1 MPRRRTFRGARCLV
15 TGASSGL
22 GRALAEH
29 LARAGARVVLT
40 GRSADRLGE
49 VVDGLTAG
57 GVDPSALHAVPAD
70 LTLADDR
77 RRLVA
82 MASERLGALDL
93 AINAA
98 GIGAYGH
105 FETHDESV
113 LRQLFE
119 TNVFALAEMTRAV
132 LPLLRLGDSSTLVNL
147 GSIVAR
153 RGLPGRPE
161 YSASKFAVAGLTEA
175 VRAEWAKYGINV
187 LLVNPGFTATSFE
200 RNLVIDN
207 AVYSTSHKRTMTPDA
222 VAAATLRAVLRG
234 RYEITL
240 SAPGCFLLFMNRLS
254 PRLIDWGLN
263 RWTLRLYPDAPAHR
277 RNRPTAADVAP
288 RQAPR

>member
-1 MPRRRTFRGARCLV
+1 MPRRRTFRGVRCLV

-29 LARAGARVVLT
+29 LARAGALVVLT
-40 GRSADRLGE
+40 GRSADRLGA
-49 VVDGLTAG
+49 VVQGLIAE
-57 GVDPSALHAVPAD
+57 GVDRTALHPVPAD

-77 RRLVA
+77 LRLISA
-82 MASERLGALDL
+82 AAEHLGALDL

-119 TNVFALAEMTRAV
+119 INVFALAEMTRAV
-132 LPLLRLGDSSTLVNL
+132 LPLLRLGESSTLVNL

-175 VRAEWAKYGINV
+175 VRAEWAKHGINV
-187 LLVNPGFTATSFE
+187 LLVNPGFTATAFE

-207 AVYSTSHKRTMTPDA
+207 AIYSTSHKRTMSPDA
-222 VAAATLRAVLRG
+222 VAAATLRAVLQG

-240 SAPGCFLLFMNRLS
+240 SLPGRFLLFMNRLS
-254 PRLIDWGLN
+254 PRFIDWGLN
-263 RWTLRLYPDAPAHR
+263 HWTLRLYSE
-277 RNRPTAADVAP
+277 DVAP
-288 RQAPR
+288 RQTRR

>member
-1 MPRRRTFRGARCLV
+1 MPRRRTFRAARCLV

-40 GRSADRLGE
+40 GRSADRLSA
-49 VVDGLTAG
+49 VVDGLASE
-57 GVDPSALHAVPAD
+57 GVDRSSLHPVPAD
-70 LTLADDR
+70 LTLEVDR
-77 RRLVA
+77 RRLLDVA
-82 MASERLGALDL
+82 ADRLGALDL

-98 GIGAYGH
+98 GVGAYGH

-119 TNVFALAEMTRAV
+119 INFFALAELSRGV
-132 LPLLRLGDSSTLVNL
+132 LPLLRLGESPALINI

-153 RGLPGRPE
+153 RALPGRPE

-175 VRAEWAKYGINV
+175 LRAEWAKHGIAV

-207 AVYSTSHKRTMTPDA
+207 AVYNTSHRRTMTADA
-222 VAAATLRAVLRG
+222 VASATLRALTLG
-234 RYEITL
+234 RHEVTL
-240 SAPGCFLLFMNRLS
+240 TLPGRLLLLANRLF
-254 PRLIDWGLN
+254 PRFVDWGFH
-263 RWTLRLYPDAPAHR
+263 RWTLRLYPDSPFASKRRRPPSLLPPADR
-277 RNRPTAADVAP
+277 KR
-288 RQAPR
+288 